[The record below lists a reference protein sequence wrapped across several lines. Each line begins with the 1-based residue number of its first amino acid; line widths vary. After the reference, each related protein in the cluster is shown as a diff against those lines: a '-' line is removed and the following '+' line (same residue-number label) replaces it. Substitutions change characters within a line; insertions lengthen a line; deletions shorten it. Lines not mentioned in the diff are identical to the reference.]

1 MKTVT
6 PAKALAK
13 AYKMAIQKNDLTSL
27 LSIIVLMKQ
36 NHVHALEVD

>member
-6 PAKALAK
+6 IAKALSK
-13 AYKMAIQKNDLTSL
+13 AYKMALQKNDLSSL

-36 NHVHALEVD
+36 NHLNVLEVD